1 MNKLL
6 SIVIPVYKVEEYI
19 DKCISSLIVPDE
31 QQLQLLDIV
40 VINDGTPDNSAILAK
55 EYEKKY
61 PNIVRVID
69 QENRGHGGAWNHGT
83 ELALGKYLFYLD
95 SDDWFDTD
103 NLTKLITY
111 LGQTD
116 VDMVLLD
123 SQKYYAETNTY
134 EPTNRHVE
142 LIPEHIYNADT
153 FDWLATGHGYNMT
166 YAHDTVYRTAMMQKY
181 MPLFCEKVMYDDVSL
196 QAIPIA
202 IAENFIY
209 THLDIYRYYIGRPGQ
224 SFDPKVRAVRA
235 ADDVTK
241 VLKFL
246 LDRVRRNRNAVPK
259 GGTREAYTEENFQ
272 SMGTWH
278 YHELSL
284 FNKTIAQPR
293 LAAWDTFLQENY
305 PEIKPNHLVK
315 RYRVLP
321 FNLYYTLFKWGNFNM
336 RLRRWLKRQLK
347 RPFRAIRNL
356 IWDIQFWWQ
365 ELKLRE
371 NIDSEIEK
379 VEGYSGHGSMNGFV
393 VYKRFE
399 QEHAER
405 KRLHELRKSQ

>member
-6 SIVIPVYKVEEYI
+6 SIVIPVYKVEKFI
-19 DKCISSLIVPDE
+19 NKCLDSLILPKE
-31 QQLQLLDIV
+31 QMVLLDVV

-61 PNIVRVID
+61 PGIVRVID

-83 ELALGKYLFYLD
+83 ELAIGKYLFYLD
-95 SDDWFDTD
+95 SDDWFETSE
-103 NLTKLITY
+103 LSKLITY
-111 LGQTD
+111 LDDVD
-116 VDMVLLD
+116 VDMVFLD
-123 SQKYYAETNTY
+123 SQKYYAAKDQYVKTH
-134 EPTNRHVE
+134 RHVE
-142 LIPEHIYNADT
+142 LEPEKIYNSDT
-153 FDWLATGHGYNMT
+153 FDWLATGHGYDMT
-166 YAHDTVYRTAMMQKY
+166 YAHDTVYRTAMLQKY
-181 MPLFCEKVMYDDVSL
+181 LPLFCEKVMYDDVSL

-202 IAENFIY
+202 IADNFIY

-246 LDRVRRNRNAVPK
+246 LDWVRRNRNAVPK

-284 FNKTIAQPR
+284 FDKATAQPR
-293 LAAWDTFLQENY
+293 LAAWDAFLQENY

-321 FNLYYTLFKWGNFNM
+321 FNLYYALFEWGNFNM
-336 RLRRWLKRQLK
+336 RFHRWLTRQLK

-379 VEGYSGHGSMNGFV
+379 VEGYSGHGSMNGFFI
-393 VYKRFE
+393 YKRFE
-399 QEHAER
+399 QEHEER
-405 KRLHELRKSQ
+405 KRLHELRKLQ

>member
-6 SIVIPVYKVEEYI
+6 SIVIPVYKVEKFI
-19 DKCISSLIVPDE
+19 NKCLDSLIVPEE
-31 QQLQLLDIV
+31 QMTLLDIV
-40 VINDGTPDNSAILAK
+40 VINDGTPDNSAIMAK

-61 PNIVRVID
+61 PGIVRVID

-83 ELALGKYLFYLD
+83 ELAVGKYLFYLD
-95 SDDWFDTD
+95 SDDWFETSE
-103 NLTKLITY
+103 LSKLITY
-111 LGQTD
+111 LDNVD

-123 SQKYYAETNTY
+123 SKIYYAATDKY
-134 EPTNRHVE
+134 APTNRHIE
-142 LIPEHIYNADT
+142 LEPEKIYNTDT

-202 IAENFIY
+202 IAETFVY

-235 ADDVTK
+235 TDDVTK

-246 LDRVRRNRNAVPK
+246 LDWVRRNRNAVPK

-284 FNKTIAQPR
+284 FDKATAQPR
-293 LAAWDTFLQENY
+293 LAAWDAFLQENY
-305 PEIKPNHLVK
+305 PEIRPNRLV
-315 RYRVLP
+315 RQYRALP
-321 FNLYYTLFKWGNFNM
+321 FNLYFALFKLENFNM
-336 RLRRWLKRQLK
+336 RLCRWLKRQLK
-347 RPFRAIRNL
+347 RLFR
-356 IWDIQFWWQ
+356 
-365 ELKLRE
+365 
-371 NIDSEIEK
+371 
-379 VEGYSGHGSMNGFV
+379 
-393 VYKRFE
+393 
-399 QEHAER
+399 
-405 KRLHELRKSQ
+405 